1 MEENEEPC
9 LRNSEIDRILLVDVT
24 DGMAENLE
32 EEGDADA
39 EDTPLDTSVE
49 SIPSTST
56 SAPCLV
62 PIASGRVT
70 PSIDI
75 SVPGPSSAPS
85 GLPQSLIDYVFG
97 SDDDTL
103 DPDFMP
109 EADNLFGD
117 R

>member
-32 EEGDADA
+32 EEGDTDA

-56 SAPCLV
+56 SARVSPSFSC
-62 PIASGRVT
+62 ASPDGNTSAGV
-70 PSIDI
+70 
-75 SVPGPSSAPS
+75 SSP
-85 GLPQSLIDYVFG
+85 LPAVD
-97 SDDDTL
+97 DDDTL